1 MKVPRGDLFFLGEDR
16 LNSNDARFGLGFV
29 PQDKVIGLARAI
41 VRPPSR
47 VGWID

>member
-29 PQDKVIGLARAI
+29 PQVIGLARVI